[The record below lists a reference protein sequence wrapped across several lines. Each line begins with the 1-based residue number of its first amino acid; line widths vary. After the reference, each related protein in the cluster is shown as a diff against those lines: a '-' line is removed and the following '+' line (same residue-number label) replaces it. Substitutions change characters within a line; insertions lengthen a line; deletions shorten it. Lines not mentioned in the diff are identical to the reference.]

1 MALSDY
7 ERSLLIDTSM
17 QLMQQSLLSD
27 FLFQA
32 GPVGQSLR
40 DMMLAPRNVVPRT
53 NPFDEAITGT
63 LRADVRTTLQN
74 SANVSEAAA
83 MVGIANE
90 SVATIKSNLEEMKAI
105 IESISTTPTAAQTS
119 TYDSLRSEILS
130 LIPQTEY
137 NGISLLDGTK
147 WGTDQIDS
155 NGNVYIQAY
164 KNGGFDV
171 NFQDFNAL
179 NFTQLTSANLGNST
193 DRATELA
200 RVTDKLGSTT
210 IINDIYT
217 NRQSGL
223 EYQAENLKGQS
234 VMLEQAV
241 EARRQQPTTSTEDIL
256 LNLLLRDTGSLLDTS
271 S

>member
-27 FLFQA
+27 YLFQV

-40 DMMLAPRNVVPRT
+40 DMMLAPRNVRPRT

-74 SANVSEAAA
+74 ASNVSEAAS

-90 SVATIKSNLEEMKAI
+90 SVATIKNNLQQMQDI
-105 IESISTTPTAAQTS
+105 INAISTTPTAAQTS
-119 TYDSLRSEILS
+119 TYDSLRSEVLS

-137 NGISLLDGTK
+137 NGISLLDGSK
-147 WGTDQIDS
+147 WGTNQIDS

-164 KNGGFDV
+164 KNGGFNV

-179 NFTQLTSANLGNST
+179 NFSQLTSANLGSAAN
-193 DRATELA
+193 RATELA

-210 IINDIYT
+210 VINDIYT
-217 NRQSGL
+217 KRQSGL
-223 EYQAENLKGQS
+223 EYQVENLKGQS
-234 VMLEQAV
+234 ALLAQAV

>member
-7 ERSLLIDTSM
+7 ERSILIDTSM
-17 QLMQQSLLSD
+17 QLMQQSLLTNA
-27 FLFQA
+27 LFQA

-40 DMMLAPRNVVPRT
+40 DMILAPRNVQPLT

-63 LRADVRTTLQN
+63 LRADVRATLQN
-74 SANVSEAAA
+74 ADNVTEAAS

-90 SVATIKSNLEEMKAI
+90 SVATIKSNLEEMQAI
-105 IESISTTPTAAQTS
+105 IESITTTPTAAQTS
-119 TYDSLRSEILS
+119 TYNSLKDQIVS
-130 LIPQTEY
+130 LISQTEY

-164 KNGGFDV
+164 KNGGFNL

-179 NFTQLTSANLGNST
+179 NFTELTSANLNNST

-234 VMLEQAV
+234 ELLEQAV